1 MTLNPTALAT
11 ARRNMA
17 ERIDRFLAGLDRARR
32 LPNRRELFWLR
43 AALANLGESGYS
55 AGEEAMDK
63 AERTL
68 PIPEHA
74 ASDLA
79 TNAGMAV
86 TELRGQ
92 LDRIMKVAE

>member
-11 ARRNMA
+11 ARLNVA
-17 ERIDRFLAGLDRARR
+17 ERIGRFLAGLDGARR

-43 AALANLGESGYS
+43 AALANLDEGRYP
-55 AGEEAMDK
+55 AGEDAMDK
-63 AERTL
+63 AERSM

-79 TNAGMAV
+79 TNAGMPVA
-86 TELRGQ
+86 ELRGLLAQ
-92 LDRIMKVAE
+92 IMNAAG